1 MVAPFFTCAKTMK
14 MGFQAKEKTNKSDD
28 DVDDVDDADDIFVK
42 TFT

>member
-1 MVAPFFTCAKTMK
+1 MK

-28 DVDDVDDADDIFVK
+28 DVDYVDDADDIFVK